1 MSKWKT
7 VPISTFLKERKDRFR
22 PSEANELNLKRL
34 YKIDFSG
41 NIHILDDKTTNTNM
55 ILVKKGDLVISGIN
69 VEKGAVAVYEGKED
83 LLATIHYSSYEFDKS
98 KIDIGYFKWFLKSK
112 QFKDIVNS
120 QIRGGIKT
128 ELKPKRFLPLEIP
141 LPDLPTQIKIKDKIN
156 NVVNEITELRNLDES
171 NEEFIDKLRQSI
183 LQEAVSGKL
192 VSQDPNDEPA
202 SELLKKIKAEK
213 EKLIR
218 EKRIRKENPLPPIS
232 KDEIPYKL
240 PKNWEWVKLLDI
252 CYQITDGTHW
262 TPNYV
267 DRGVPFISVKD
278 ISQGKIDFSNTK
290 HISEGEHKELIRR
303 CKPEFQDILLTK
315 VGTTGIAKVV
325 DVKKEFSIFVS
336 IALLKYPQRFV
347 FPYYLENVI
356 NSPLVKKMSKEGTEG
371 VGNKNLVLRKIKAFT
386 IPLPPFPEQ
395 KRIVAKVDQLMKLCD
410 ELEEQIIENQKSS
423 ELLMDAVLREAF
435 EEKLSA

>member
-98 KIDIGYFKWFLKSK
+98 NIDIGYFKWFLKSK

-128 ELKPKRFLPLEIP
+128 ELKPKKFLPLEIP
-141 LPDLPTQIKIKDKIN
+141 LPDLPTQIEIRDKIN

-192 VSQDPNDEPA
+192 VPQNPNDEPA
-202 SELLKKIKAEK
+202 SELFKKIKAEK
-213 EKLIR
+213 ERLIK
-218 EKRIRKENPLPPIS
+218 EKKIRKEKPLPSIS
-232 KDEIPYKL
+232 KDEIPYEL
-240 PKNWEWVKLLDI
+240 PKSWEWVKLLDI

-262 TPNYV
+262 TPKYV
-267 DRGVPFISVKD
+267 DEGIPFISVKD

-290 HISEGEHKELIRR
+290 YISEEEHKELIRR

-336 IALLKYPQRFV
+336 IALLKYPQRFI

-371 VGNKNLVLRKIKAFT
+371 VGNKNLVLRKIKVFT
-386 IPLPPFPEQ
+386 IPLPPLQEQ
-395 KRIVAKVDQLMKLCD
+395 KHIVAKVDQLMKLCD
-410 ELEEQIIENQKSS
+410 ELEEQVKENQKSS

-435 EEKLSA
+435 EAKA